1 MKKAD
6 RIFAIICLGL
16 SGWLIQESF
25 KYDYMTMY
33 TPGPGFH
40 PFWLGVCLGLL
51 SLYLFYDTFR
61 RKDPKEDGQA
71 YLPGKKGLIRVGLIL
86 LITAVLAFLM
96 THLGF
101 VLSSFIFIVLT
112 LFVLEKFK
120 IVKSVLYGAAMSGAI
135 FLIFRY
141 WLEVDLPKGWFGF

>member
-6 RIFAIICLGL
+6 RIFALICLGL
-16 SGWLIQESF
+16 SGWLIHESF
-25 KYDYMTMY
+25 KFDYMTTY

-40 PFWLGVCLGLL
+40 PFWLGVCLSLL
-51 SLYLFYDTFR
+51 SACLLFDTFR
-61 RKDPKEDGQA
+61 RKGGKEDDESK
-71 YLPGKKGLIRVGLIL
+71 LPGKKGLLRVGLIL

-96 THLGF
+96 TRLGF
-101 VLSSFIFIVLT
+101 VLSCFVFIVLA
-112 LFVLEKFK
+112 LAILEKFK
-120 IVKSVLYGAAMSGAI
+120 IVKSLFYGAVMSGAI